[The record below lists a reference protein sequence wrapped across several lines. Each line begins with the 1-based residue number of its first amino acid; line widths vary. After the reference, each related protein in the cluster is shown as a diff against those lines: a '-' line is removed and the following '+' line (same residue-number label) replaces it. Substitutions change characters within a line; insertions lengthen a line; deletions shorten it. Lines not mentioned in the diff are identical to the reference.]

1 MKKIYK
7 IYRKFE
13 KTNLLQFCPIV
24 LGFSIGKNR
33 NRRIKFFFK
42 NAYAVIKEGNGI
54 FYWKK
59 ENFERTLSVL
69 NSLIEKKPKYSIE
82 LLRQIEKK
90 AKEIKKMTSK
100 VHKLKLNKKGNQ
112 EIVKL
117 LHQLYKIE
125 AEWADLLTV
134 PNILI
139 LEFRE
144 KMSDSKENLLKSRQK
159 PGYFESLVAEIKI
172 IVDHS
177 MDLII
182 KEISRRT
189 FYSVNQLN
197 FALPIEIKDILNKR
211 GLKRYEL
218 EERQKLCLLQYI
230 GNNKL
235 KITVGDKA
243 KKIIKKCTR

>member
-1 MKKIYK
+1 MKKTYK

-13 KTNLLQFCPIV
+13 KTNLLRFCPIV

-33 NRRIKFFFK
+33 NRRIKLFFK
-42 NAYAVIKEGNGI
+42 NAYAVIKEGNGL
-54 FYWKK
+54 FYWQK
-59 ENFERTLSVL
+59 ENFERTLSEL
-69 NSLIEKKPKYSIE
+69 GNLIEKKPKYSIE
-82 LLRQIEKK
+82 LLRQIKKK

-100 VHKLKLNKKGNQ
+100 NNKLKLNKKDNQ
-112 EIVKL
+112 EIIKL
-117 LHQLYKIE
+117 LQQLYKIE
-125 AEWADLLTV
+125 IEWIDFLTV
-134 PNILI
+134 PHILI
-139 LEFRE
+139 FEDKE
-144 KMSDSKENLLKSRQK
+144 KLLDPKEDFFTFRQK
-159 PGYFESLVAEIKI
+159 PGCFENFVAETKNLI
-172 IVDHS
+172 DQS

-243 KKIIKKCTR
+243 KKIIKKYTR